1 MGRMIDLIGIDLIDS
16 AIAGRNGMNEEFENE
31 QVVDEVVVTA
41 NGFAALGLNQVAY
54 IRILVK
60 DDEPGFAIHGAD
72 GTFLTMAPSL
82 EAAEGVIRSNDLL
95 PVSVH

>member
-1 MGRMIDLIGIDLIDS
+1 
-16 AIAGRNGMNEEFENE
+16 MNEEFENE
-31 QVVDEVVVTA
+31 QVEDVMVTA

-54 IRILVK
+54 IRALVK
-60 DDEPGFAIHGAD
+60 DDQSGFAVHGAD
-72 GTFLTMAPSL
+72 GTFLTMAPSR